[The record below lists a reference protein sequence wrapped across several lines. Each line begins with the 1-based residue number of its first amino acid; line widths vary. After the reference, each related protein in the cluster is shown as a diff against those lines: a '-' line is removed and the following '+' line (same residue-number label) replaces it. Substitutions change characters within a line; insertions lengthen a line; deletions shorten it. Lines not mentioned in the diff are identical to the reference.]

1 MGSNDTN
8 GINAFH
14 TSESQNLG
22 CKKRKKVKIMMI
34 HDILLYKEG
43 ISSNNSIIISIQM
56 KVKLML

>member
-1 MGSNDTN
+1 MGSYDTN

-14 TSESQNLG
+14 TSESQNHG

>member
-43 ISSNNSIIISIQM
+43 ISSNNNIIISIQM
-56 KVKLML
+56 KVKFML